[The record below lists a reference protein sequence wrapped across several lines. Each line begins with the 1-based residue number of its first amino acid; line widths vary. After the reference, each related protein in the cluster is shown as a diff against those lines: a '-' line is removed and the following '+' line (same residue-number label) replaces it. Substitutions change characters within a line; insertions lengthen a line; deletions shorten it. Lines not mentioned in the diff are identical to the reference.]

1 MWTPS
6 TDRYLLIVNNIWFP
20 SLRIF
25 LRTTG
30 HLDELQGA
38 QSRQSPLKLTPQ
50 LGRHKSQSGVS
61 GSVVYKKTPGLFKIG
76 KEREEK
82 VRWQKAPR
90 AHYELAMSDEL
101 FRDSKGPAA
110 SRFIDCSKKKVPI
123 WGSVPTVYSSS
134 PRGKNEQRSSDF
146 GQAPVDLRPVGDR
159 GGPPQRGSLLL
170 ETIMEGVVNY

>member
-6 TDRYLLIVNNIWFP
+6 TDRNLLIVNNIWFP

-50 LGRHKSQSGVS
+50 FGRHKSQSGVS

-110 SRFIDCSKKKVPI
+110 TRFIDCSKKVPI

-134 PRGKNEQRSSDF
+134 PRGKTSKEAQTLGRHLLIY
-146 GQAPVDLRPVGDR
+146 DLLGTEEDRRR
-159 GGPPQRGSLLL
+159 GGPCCWRQ
-170 ETIMEGVVNY
+170 